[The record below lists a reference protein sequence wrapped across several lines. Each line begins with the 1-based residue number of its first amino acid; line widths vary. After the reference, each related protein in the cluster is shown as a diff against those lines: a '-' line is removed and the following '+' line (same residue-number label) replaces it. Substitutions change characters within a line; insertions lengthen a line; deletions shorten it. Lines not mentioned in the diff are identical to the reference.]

1 LQPFTLFSARRS
13 DGSEESFKVQS
24 DSFSILY
31 FECDALHSALLSA
44 SGFFCLIVFRRSC
57 TLVFPEKST
66 KIKYVA
72 GASCGMIRAL
82 AFPATTL
89 WPFHLSFS
97 PTSLKTNPL
106 TDPLKFDSE
115 ENRPRLPEEDA
126 TDSFF
131 AMLEQ
136 DAGHAFRSIDAAGS
150 MDVIPA
156 SDIRVTLPRLL
167 ELDSGNGATP
177 PSGGQIDWIA
187 EPPVQV
193 RAIVLRPVP
202 PKPPGIHWQIP
213 LLLYLVTWYSVT
225 MAGKQAWESTASG
238 LLFALGVMTI
248 LTCHELGHFIQTRR
262 YRIRSSLPYFIPMP
276 IPGAIFGTMGAII
289 KMDGRIPNRRVLFDI
304 GISGPLAGLVPTLI
318 FCVIGVQQ
326 AQVAPI
332 VGDSL
337 QFGDPLLFQWLSHYV
352 FGPIPDEMT
361 LCINPI
367 GLAGWFGLFLTS
379 LNLFP
384 LGQLDGGHVFYAIL
398 GKRAPTLSVIFY
410 TLIVACVI
418 FAQAFIWLVMLVLI
432 YLMNPRHPPT
442 QNDEP
447 PIGLFR
453 TVLGIATLAFI
464 IIGFTVN
471 PITITTPDPHEMELL
486 TWLAGF

>member
-1 LQPFTLFSARRS
+1 MFRKCGKKGNRRS
-13 DGSEESFKVQS
+13 NSLTV
-24 DSFSILY
+24 
-31 FECDALHSALLSA
+31 H
-44 SGFFCLIVFRRSC
+44 RS
-57 TLVFPEKST
+57 
-66 KIKYVA
+66 
-72 GASCGMIRAL
+72 
-82 AFPATTL
+82 
-89 WPFHLSFS
+89 PF

-106 TDPLKFDSE
+106 TDQPKFDTE
-115 ENRPRLPEEDA
+115 ENQPRIPNENA

-136 DAGHAFRSIDAAGS
+136 RADHASQSNDAIST
-150 MDVIPA
+150 
-156 SDIRVTLPRLL
+156 SDIRVTSPHLL
-167 ELDSGNGATP
+167 ELSGCRPEDDNL
-177 PSGGQIDWIA
+177 PSGEQFDLAA
-187 EPPVQV
+187 EPPIQLHSV
-193 RAIVLRPVP
+193 VLRPRP
-202 PKPPGIHWQIP
+202 PKPPGISWQTP
-213 LLLYLVTWYSVT
+213 LLLYVITWYSVT

-238 LLFALGVMTI
+238 LLFALCVMTI
-248 LTCHELGHFIQTRR
+248 LTCHELGHYIQTRR

-318 FCVIGVQQ
+318 FCIIGVQQ

-337 QFGDPLLFQWLSHYV
+337 QFGDPLLFQWLSYYV

-398 GKRAPTLSVIFY
+398 GKRAPTLSVILY
-410 TLIVACVI
+410 ALIVAYVI
-418 FAQAFIWLVMLVLI
+418 FMLAFIWLIMLILI
-432 YLMNPRHPPT
+432 FLMNPRHPPT
-442 QNDEP
+442 QDDEP
-447 PIGLFR
+447 PIGMFR
-453 TVLGIATLAFI
+453 TTLGIATLAFI
-464 IIGFTVN
+464 IVGFTVN
-471 PITITTPDPHEMELL
+471 PISITTPDPQEMVLL
-486 TWLAGF
+486 AWLCSSQ